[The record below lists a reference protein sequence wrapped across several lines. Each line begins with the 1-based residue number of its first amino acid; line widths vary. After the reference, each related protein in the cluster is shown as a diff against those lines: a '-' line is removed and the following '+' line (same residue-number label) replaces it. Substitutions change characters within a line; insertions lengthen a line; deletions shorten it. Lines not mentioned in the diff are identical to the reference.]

1 MIGPGFAPAAAF
13 WDGFTGPV
21 ILRSGFTRPMAKSTA
36 TARIRAEV
44 IRLVGLIPDGKFTTY
59 GSIAM
64 HMNVTPRQVAGV
76 LSHLNEEESKTLPW
90 HRVVAAEARISR
102 GMPEELA
109 KRQRA
114 RLKKEG
120 MKTDAKGFIL
130 DADEHFHVVG
140 LRRKI
145 EWDRE

>member
-1 MIGPGFAPAAAF
+1 MP
-13 WDGFTGPV
+13 
-21 ILRSGFTRPMAKSTA
+21 KSNA
-36 TARIRAEV
+36 TARVRAEV
-44 IRLVGLIPDGKFTTY
+44 IRLIGLIPEGRFTTY

-76 LSHLNEEESKTLPW
+76 LSHLEEEESKALPW

-102 GMPEELA
+102 GMPQELA

-120 MKTDAKGFIL
+120 MKTDPKGFIL
-130 DADEHFHVVG
+130 NADEHFHVVG
-140 LRRKI
+140 LRREI
-145 EWDRE
+145 DWDRG

>member
-1 MIGPGFAPAAAF
+1 MAADEIGGFDSAHRFPKLM
-13 WDGFTGPV
+13 P
-21 ILRSGFTRPMAKSTA
+21 KSTA
-36 TARIRAEV
+36 ASRVRAEV
-44 IRLVGLIPDGKFTTY
+44 IRLIGLIPEGRFTTY

-64 HMNVTPRQVAGV
+64 HMNVTPRQVASV
-76 LSHLNEEESKTLPW
+76 LSHLDEKESKALPW
-90 HRVVAAEARISR
+90 HRVVAADARISR

-120 MKTDAKGFIL
+120 MKTDAKGFII
-130 DADEHFHVVG
+130 DADDHFHVVG
-140 LRRKI
+140 LRREI

>member
-1 MIGPGFAPAAAF
+1 MGGTWAAFRMAAQTPRVFDKPKLMPKSNAAAR
-13 WDGFTGPV
+13 V
-21 ILRSGFTRPMAKSTA
+21 
-36 TARIRAEV
+36 RAEV
-44 IRLVGLIPDGKFTTY
+44 IRVIGLIPEGRFTTY

-64 HMNVTPRQVAGV
+64 HLDVTPRQVASV
-76 LSHLNEEESKTLPW
+76 LSHLDEKESKALPW
-90 HRVVAAEARISR
+90 HRVVAADARISR

-109 KRQRA
+109 KKQRA

-130 DADEHFHVVG
+130 EADEHFHVVG
-140 LRRKI
+140 LRREI